1 MRSPSTIAILLA
13 DLQAESELTPPRRRM
28 LCISLG
34 AQRAPGNPLLCES
47 MGIFENSSD
56 HPNLPRCLT
65 ALSTTRPAK
74 IAANELNTPTDGLFK
89 IEKHGRAAA

>member
-1 MRSPSTIAILLA
+1 MRSPPTIAILLA

-47 MGIFENSSD
+47 MDLFENFSGHS
-56 HPNLPRCLT
+56 HLPHCLT

-74 IAANELNTPTDGLFK
+74 IATDDINTPTNGLS
-89 IEKHGRAAA
+89 